1 MKLKI
6 GEPTLRLEDE
16 RLLRG
21 EGCYTDDIDPGE
33 GLRVAFLR
41 APFAHARLT
50 VLDLADARA
59 LAGVHLVASQA
70 DLDADKIGDIRC
82 TLSLKNED
90 GSEMVKVSKPAMVRD
105 INRSAGDIVAIVV
118 AENQQIANDALELIE
133 ARYDAMEAVADVYAA
148 MADGAP
154 QLYEEYKNN
163 IALNWVAA
171 DHEGTNAAFA
181 HAARDGL
188 ETVEIDIVNSRVIVN
203 ALETRPMIAGPGERP
218 RTIDIWCGTQGPVPI
233 AEKLAVVLNMP
244 VGDVRVRTLDVGG
257 GFGYKI
263 FLYPEQVAI
272 AWAARRLG
280 RRIRWQQARSDGFL
294 SDLQGR
300 DNRSRVRALV
310 DKDGRVHAA
319 EVTVHVNLGSWLS
332 NFGPGVPTLSGAR
345 ALTTNYRIPHA
356 SLRVLGVLTNTPAV
370 DAYRG
375 AGRPESNYVMERLMD
390 HVAAHV
396 GISRIEVRR
405 RNLIRPQDMPYR
417 MVIGGSIDTGD
428 MPGVLEEALVL
439 ADHGGFTARRAQSEA
454 AGKWRGF
461 GATMYLEQCGD
472 GGGNEGVDI
481 RFQPNG
487 DILLLAGMQDNGQSH
502 RTTLTQILSDKL
514 GYDANRITI
523 QQGDSARTPSGT
535 TGGARM
541 SIIIGSGVAHI
552 AMQTL
557 RKAMPYATDLL
568 GCTPDNLSFN
578 DGLFL
583 AQDSNRS
590 IGLDELVIKL
600 APANGAHPFDMYYAY
615 ESSGATYPYGCHAVE
630 IEVDPNTCLPQIQRY
645 TVVDDFGVI
654 LNPVTLRGQ
663 VQGGIA
669 QGVGQALYEHA
680 AFDDRAQ
687 LLAGS
692 LMDYTLPRADHLP
705 SIDVH
710 FRGTP
715 TRNNRLEIKG
725 SGQAGAIGSTQA
737 VISAL
742 CDALGV
748 THIDMP
754 ATPAAIWR
762 AMQAKQQSKVE

>member
-6 GEPTLRLEDE
+6 GEPTLRFEDE

-21 EGCYTDDIDPGE
+21 AGCFTDDIDPGE
-33 GLRVAFLR
+33 GLRIAFLR

-50 VLDLADARA
+50 ALDLEGARA

-70 DLDADKIGDIRC
+70 DLDADQVGDITC
-82 TLSLKNED
+82 SLNLQNED
-90 GSEMVKVSKPAMVRD
+90 GSDMVKVSKPAMVRD
-105 INRSAGDIVAIVV
+105 INRSAGDIVAMVV
-118 AENQQIANDALELIE
+118 AESQQIANDAIELID
-133 ARYDAMEAVADVYAA
+133 ARYDAMDAVADVYVA
-148 MADGAP
+148 MTDGAP
-154 QLYEEYKNN
+154 QLYAEYENN

-171 DHEGTNAAFA
+171 DHAGTSAAFA
-181 HAARDGL
+181 TAADKGL
-188 ETVEIDIVNSRVIVN
+188 DMVEIDVVNSRVIVN

-218 RTIDIWCGTQGPVPI
+218 GTLDIWCGTQGPVPI
-233 AEKLAVVLNMP
+233 AEKLAAVLNMP
-244 VGDVRVRTLDVGG
+244 VADVRVRTPDVGG

-263 FLYPEQVAI
+263 FFYPEQVAI

-310 DKDGRVHAA
+310 DHEGRVHAA

-332 NFGPGVPTLSGAR
+332 NFGPGVPTLSGSR

-356 SLRVLGVLTNTPAV
+356 SLRVLGVMTNTPAV

-375 AGRPESNYVMERLMD
+375 AGRPESNYLMERLMD

-405 RNLIRPQDMPYR
+405 RNLIRPQDMPYQ
-417 MVIGGSIDTGD
+417 MVIGGSIDIGD
-428 MPGVLEEALVL
+428 MPGVMEEALAR
-439 ADHGGFTARRAQSEA
+439 ADHLGFDARRAKSEA
-454 AGKWRGF
+454 AGKLRGF

-472 GGGNEGVDI
+472 GGGDEGVEI
-481 RFQPNG
+481 RFQPDG
-487 DILLLAGMQDNGQSH
+487 AILLLAGMQDNGQAH
-502 RTTLTQILSDKL
+502 RTTLTQILSDRL
-514 GYDANRITI
+514 GYDADRITI
-523 QQGDSARTPSGT
+523 RQGDSAQTPPGT

-541 SIIIGSGVAHI
+541 SIINGSGVAHI
-552 AMQTL
+552 AAETL
-557 RKAMPYATDLL
+557 RKAIPHAADHL
-568 GCTPDNLSFN
+568 GCTPADVSFA

-583 AQDSNRS
+583 ARDSNLT
-590 IGLDELVIKL
+590 IGLEELVIRL
-600 APANGAHPFDMYYAY
+600 APSQGAHPYDMYHAY
-615 ESSGATYPYGCHAVE
+615 ESAGATYPHGCHVVE
-630 IEVDPNTCLPQIQRY
+630 IEVDPATCLAQIQRY

-654 LNPVTLRGQ
+654 INPVTLRGQ
-663 VQGGIA
+663 IHGGIA
-669 QGVGQALYEHA
+669 QGIGQALYEHA
-680 AFDDRAQ
+680 AFDDQAQ

-705 SIDVH
+705 SIDVY

-715 TRNNRLEIKG
+715 TRNNHLEIKG
-725 SGQAGAIGSTQA
+725 PGQAGAIGSTQA

-762 AMQAKQQSKVE
+762 ALQAKQQGKAV